1 MMMRIAI
8 TACAAGLLLASY
20 AATFGAANIPANI
33 MAAVSDPHRPQSDTV
48 RDADRKPAET
58 LAYAGIKPGD
68 KILELV
74 PAQGYMTRLLSAAVG
89 PRGHVY
95 TVNLAALND
104 RIKAV
109 TKPVLE
115 DPAYSRNVTYSEQ
128 NFAELKSP
136 EPVDVVWTSM
146 NYHDFKNAGM
156 FSADTAA
163 MNKAI
168 YAALK
173 PGGTYIIIDHI
184 AAPGSGTRD
193 TRTLHRIDPE
203 TVKAEVLAAGF
214 TLEGESNLLRNPEP
228 HTGHSD
234 DKSDKFFFKFRKP
247 R

>member
-1 MMMRIAI
+1 MKMRITVA
-8 TACAAGLLLASY
+8 ACAAGVLLASY
-20 AATFGAANIPANI
+20 GAAFGAANIPANVA
-33 MAAVSDPHRPQSDTV
+33 AAVSDTHRPQSDTS

-58 LAYAGIKPGD
+58 LAYAGIKQGD
-68 KILELV
+68 KILELI

-89 PRGHVY
+89 PSGHIY
-95 TVNLAALND
+95 TVNLPTLND
-104 RIKAV
+104 RIKAA
-109 TKPVLE
+109 TKPVLD
-115 DPAYSRNVTYSEQ
+115 DPAYSRNVTYLEQ
-128 NFAELKSP
+128 NFSELKAP

-156 FSADTAA
+156 FSADTPA

-168 YAALK
+168 FAALK
-173 PGGTYIIIDHI
+173 PGGTYIVIDHI

-193 TRTLHRIDPE
+193 TQSLHRIDPE

-214 TLEGESNLLRNPEP
+214 TLEGESNLLRNTEP

-234 DKSDKFFFKFRKP
+234 DKSDKFFYKFRKP